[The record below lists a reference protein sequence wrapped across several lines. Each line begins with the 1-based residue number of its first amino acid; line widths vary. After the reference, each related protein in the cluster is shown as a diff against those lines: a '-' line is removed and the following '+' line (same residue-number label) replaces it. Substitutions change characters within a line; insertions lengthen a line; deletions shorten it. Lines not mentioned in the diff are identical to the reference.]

1 MQTLWQVFQ
10 HKTSHQPDAELLSA
24 FLKQKSQ
31 AAFTQLVE
39 RHGGMVLGLCQ
50 RMLGHTQDAED
61 AFQAT
66 FLVLA
71 QKASTLHHAGPL
83 GPWLYGVARR
93 VAMKARSRRPQ
104 VHLLAEEHLEALQEG
119 DAMAV
124 NDWSELRP
132 LIDEEISGLPEVYRT
147 AFILCHL
154 QGMSK
159 AEAARQLGCPEGTVS
174 SRLMRAKEL
183 LQKNLTQRGVTLA
196 SISLLAPALAPATVS
211 ASLAEATVTLGMQ
224 AALGATLASA
234 TSASVLQLAQG
245 ASQAMFMTK
254 LKLTALGLVVAASLA
269 TGSGY
274 VAGYWGQGKA
284 SGENTAA
291 SPKVTAAATRKTNTK
306 GNDSSTT
313 TSSSSIEAQSKL
325 KVPSDKWQTV
335 TEQELPL
342 EEYLRFMEK
351 ELGLLTVID
360 SSAYRDF
367 GGDMK
372 LSEYRE
378 QKLTLPR
385 MTNQPSTVVLQTLLD
400 ETRVGNQSVPSTFL
414 VRRGTLVIVP
424 KDYLQNAA
432 SRIQVSYGSD
442 GKETNLEEAL
452 QTLADDS
459 GISIILD
466 NRMLEKARDC
476 KVKVNFRNLKLIS
489 AVKLLAGM
497 AEMSAINIDGALYVS
512 NPEFCKQ
519 MEEELA
525 RGQ

>member
-1 MQTLWQVFQ
+1 MTMQTLWQVFQ

-31 AAFTQLVE
+31 AAFAQLVE

-93 VAMKARSRRPQ
+93 VAMKARSRRLQ

-119 DAMAV
+119 DAMTV

-132 LIDEEISGLPEVYRT
+132 LIDEEISGLPDVYRS

-196 SISLLAPALAPATVS
+196 SISLLVPALAPATVS
-211 ASLAEATVTLGMQ
+211 ASLAEATITLGMQ
-224 AALGATLASA
+224 AALGATLTSA

-269 TGSGY
+269 SGSGY

-284 SGENTAA
+284 SGDKAA
-291 SPKVTAAATRKTNTK
+291 AAPKVTAATKKNNTE
-306 GNDSSTT
+306 GNDSYTT
-313 TSSSSIEAQSKL
+313 IFSSSIEARSKL
-325 KVPSDKWQTV
+325 KVPSENWKKV

-351 ELGLLTVID
+351 ELGLVTIID
-360 SSAYRDF
+360 ASAYRDF
-367 GGDMK
+367 GNDLK
-372 LSEYRE
+372 SNEFRSQQLS
-378 QKLTLPR
+378 LPR
-385 MTNQPSTVVLQTLLD
+385 MTNQPIGVVVQTLL
-400 ETRVGNQSVPSTFL
+400 EGIRVNNQLVPSTFL

-424 KDYLQNAA
+424 KDYLQTAA
-432 SRIQVSYGSD
+432 SRIQVSYSSD
-442 GKETNLEEAL
+442 GKETTLEEAL
-452 QTLADDS
+452 QTLSDDS

-466 NRMLEKARDC
+466 NRMLDKARDC

-489 AVKLLAGM
+489 AVKLLGNAPLLSGLSE
-497 AEMSAINIDGALYVS
+497 AHIVS
-512 NPEFCKQ
+512 CCI
-519 MEEELA
+519 
-525 RGQ
+525 